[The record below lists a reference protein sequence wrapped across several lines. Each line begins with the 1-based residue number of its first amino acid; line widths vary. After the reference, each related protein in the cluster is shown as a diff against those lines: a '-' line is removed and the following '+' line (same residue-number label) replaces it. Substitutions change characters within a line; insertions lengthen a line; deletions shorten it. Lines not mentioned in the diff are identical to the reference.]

1 MAVLFLF
8 LGKQITFFGRN
19 VLGVTKEIPFIAQK
33 TEKQD
38 KFRLNAFLMH
48 NFSKDCTASILHR
61 LKSCGVLKTRENIV
75 PFYCEIVILLP
86 KQIGPKDANMLIF
99 MSTGDMEPYR
109 RHDVLTRSL
118 SKPIN
123 TAIASLSSRRN
134 ALVNSF
140 CMQNGIFSPKP
151 GLTLEI
157 KDPDPYSTVVAQPFI
172 SHPGL

>member
-1 MAVLFLF
+1 MHFDA
-8 LGKQITFFGRN
+8 QFF
-19 VLGVTKEIPFIAQK
+19 K
-33 TEKQD
+33 
-38 KFRLNAFLMH
+38 RLH
-48 NFSKDCTASILHR
+48 CISILHR

-99 MSTGDMEPYR
+99 MSTCDMETYR
-109 RHDVLTRSL
+109 RHEVLTRSL
-118 SKPIN
+118 SEPIK
-123 TAIASLSSRRN
+123 TAIASLSSQRN
-134 ALVNSF
+134 ALVESF

-157 KDPDPYSTVVAQPFI
+157 KDPVLYSTVVAQPFL